1 MAELTFNAE
10 VRNKVGKETSKKLRA
25 EKKVPAVVYGKD
37 MSPVHCSV
45 ARADVD
51 KLRRVNRNALIDL
64 NLGNE
69 KHTVI
74 VREGQKHP
82 ISGEYEHVD
91 FQAVQMDKPVKVNV
105 DLEYVGNPVG
115 KKDGGIFT
123 ALVKSVKIECLPGK
137 IPQVIKMNI
146 DSLNTGESLHVSD
159 IEAGDF
165 KIITNQK
172 IALCQ
177 VSAVKE
183 EEENPAAAAAATAA
197 APAAGAAAPAAAPAE
212 DKKAK

>member
-10 VRNKVGKETSKKLRA
+10 VRNKTGKETSKKLRA
-25 EKKVPAVVYGKD
+25 KNLVPAVVYGKD
-37 MSPVHCSV
+37 MNPVHCTV
-45 ARADVD
+45 AKAEVE

-64 NLGNE
+64 NLGSE
-69 KHTVI
+69 KHTVL
-74 VREGQKHP
+74 VREAQKHP
-82 ISGEYEHVD
+82 ISSEYEHVD

-105 DLEYVGNPVG
+105 DLEYVGTPVG

-123 ALVKSVKIECLPGK
+123 ALVKSVKVECLPNK

-146 DSLNTGESLHVSD
+146 DSLGTGDSLHVSD

-165 KIITNQK
+165 KIITNAK

-183 EEENPAAAAAATAA
+183 EEAAADATAATAATPAAAAPAAAAAA
-197 APAAGAAAPAAAPAE
+197 PAA
-212 DKKAK
+212 KAK

>member
-1 MAELTFNAE
+1 MAELSFNAE

-25 EKKVPAVVYGKD
+25 QKLVPAVVYGKD
-37 MSPVHCSV
+37 MNPVHCTV
-45 ARADVD
+45 ARGDVE

-64 NLGNE
+64 TLGGE
-69 KHTVI
+69 KHTVL
-74 VREGQKHP
+74 VREAQKHP
-82 ISGEYEHVD
+82 ISNEFEHVD
-91 FQAVQMDKPVKVNV
+91 FQAVKMDQPVKVNV
-105 DLEYVGNPVG
+105 DLEYVGSPVG

-123 ALVKSVKIECLPGK
+123 VLVKSVKVECLPNK

-146 DSLNTGESLHVSD
+146 DSLGTGESLHVSD

-165 KIITNQK
+165 KIITNSK

-183 EEENPAAAAAATAA
+183 EEDAAAATATAAAAATPAAA
-197 APAAGAAAPAAAPAE
+197 APAATAE
-212 DKKAK
+212 KAK